1 MIEEDLESTGPRLIT
16 SRTCRL
22 PETSFSTGLR
32 ICWSILCCRAISSNK
47 AHLETGGFHLAL
59 QTTDASPVS
68 RGSISPGIETSK
80 MSYSHTHPL
89 LQWKYK
95 MPLENSCS
103 QAHRLNPKIRT
114 NSTES
119 LGSGS
124 SAMADRILRWP
135 PMIQTLVW
143 SQGNTPVIM
152 LHRVIKAKRFS
163 GVTEVPNPLILS

>member
-1 MIEEDLESTGPRLIT
+1 MKEEDLESAGPRLIT

-22 PETSFSTGLR
+22 PETSFSTGLQ

-59 QTTDASPVS
+59 QTRDASPVS
-68 RGSISPGIETSK
+68 RGSISPRIETSK

-119 LGSGS
+119 LSWIWVISHGRQNSKMTTNDPDPCMISGQHS
-124 SAMADRILRWP
+124 CDY
-135 PMIQTLVW
+135 
-143 SQGNTPVIM
+143 
-152 LHRVIKAKRFS
+152 
-163 GVTEVPNPLILS
+163 VTSCDKGKEVFRCHWGP